1 MRGWRAR
8 ARGTAAPIA
17 WMSGGVHS
25 GPVILGKRTGK
36 PSASEKFARRFREV
50 VWAAG
55 ASDAICNMDAQP
67 LAVTDP

>member
-1 MRGWRAR
+1 
-8 ARGTAAPIA
+8 
-17 WMSGGVHS
+17 MSGGVHS